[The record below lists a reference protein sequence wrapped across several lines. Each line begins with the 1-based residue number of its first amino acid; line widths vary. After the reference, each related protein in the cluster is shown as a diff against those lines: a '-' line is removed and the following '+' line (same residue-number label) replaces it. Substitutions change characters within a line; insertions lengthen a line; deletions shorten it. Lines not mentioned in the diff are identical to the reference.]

1 MQARAEMS
9 VAAKGVDGSYEQL
22 VTGYATSLAT
32 MRKQINDLT
41 AQMSLPF
48 LPTVTGLQNSITQL
62 SERFKSFLQSHEKIL
77 EGMAP
82 SLMLGAAGAGLLALR
97 STMLRSLMMGGAGY
111 ALAGPLGG
119 MLGFMG
125 ARGAAGAAGAA
136 AGTAAGGI
144 GTVLGMP
151 LVLAGVASA
160 GVLALAKW
168 TETKKI
174 IEELFG
180 LKPPAWLDKLGSL
193 TESGFKKIAE
203 AFNAPGA
210 KMAQDAADRAAGIK
224 APFVAPSMGEYL
236 ARHSGRRVGSVVGAE
251 NVDRGLLPQFDVES
265 VKKAMGLG
273 ETAEAIHQQ
282 WMQAGEQAGQGFAQK
297 ALDAI
302 RSILGGATVPG
313 PTIAPPVIPQ
323 SYHAPAAAPAA
334 SEGKRAD
341 AGSQV
346 HVAGINIHVHGSG
359 DPHAVAHAV
368 NEHVRRSIE
377 AALYDGHAVMP
388 A

>member
-1 MQARAEMS
+1 M
-9 VAAKGVDGSYEQL
+9 K
-22 VTGYATSLAT
+22 
-32 MRKQINDLT
+32 KQFSDLQSHLT
-41 AQMSLPF
+41 LPF
-48 LPTVTGLQNSITQL
+48 LPTVTELQNSITRF
-62 SERFKSFLQSHEKIL
+62 SERFKTFLQSHEKIL

-97 STMLRSLMMGGAGY
+97 STMLRSLMVGGAGY

-125 ARGAAGAAGAA
+125 TRGAAGAAGAA
-136 AGTAAGGI
+136 AGTAAGG
-144 GTVLGMP
+144 LGAGLGAVFGWP
-151 LVLAGVASA
+151 LALAGVASA

-180 LKPPAWLDKLGSL
+180 LKPPAWLDAIGNGAEKM
-193 TESGFKKIAE
+193 FKALANVNPNNKTLYDE
-203 AFNAPGA
+203 HNRPLLDDDG
-210 KMAQDAADRAAGIK
+210 
-224 APFVAPSMGEYL
+224 VALVTGGKTKKTLEQYL
-236 ARHSGRRVGSVVGAE
+236 AARGGKRAGAIVGDENVGAM
-251 NVDRGLLPQFDVES
+251 GLPQFDVES
-265 VKKAMGLG
+265 IKKAMGLG